1 MVANIRPMSPSM
13 GTTPQLPAST
23 AQTVQKKKSK
33 VKKEPPPPPPPPP
46 KQVASTSAPISGPS
60 QSTTASSS
68 SAKPLIT
75 RVFSPLK
82 FQAAPEQVGQ
92 GRDRAGDSAP
102 VRGKYHTKWS
112 KPKRAQE
119 TLVTEQSTAPG
130 QGEKQVH
137 FFHYKPYESKE
148 MMEESAVYRDL
159 QLQEW
164 QGASSSMEKEQ
175 YTWAYDLP
183 GRNVT
188 KAMDELVP
196 GKKQVSILTKGRE
209 PSMEPDWF
217 NRFVTRIKT
226 MPNNYSASLKVS
238 LAP

>member
-1 MVANIRPMSPSM
+1 M
-13 GTTPQLPAST
+13 
-23 AQTVQKKKSK
+23 QKKKPK
-33 VKKEPPPPPPPPP
+33 VKKEPLPPPPPPPR
-46 KQVASTSAPISGPS
+46 QTTSTSASTSGPRHS
-60 QSTTASSS
+60 K
-68 SAKPLIT
+68 KPLIT

-82 FQAAPEQVGQ
+82 FQAAPEQIGQ
-92 GRDRAGDSAP
+92 GRDRAGDSVPA
-102 VRGKYHTKWS
+102 RGKYHTKRS

-119 TLVTEQSTAPG
+119 TLVTEQSTTPG
-130 QGEKQVH
+130 QGDKQMH

-175 YTWAYDLP
+175 YSGAYDHLP
-183 GRNVT
+183 SRNVT

-196 GKKQVSILTKGRE
+196 GKKHVSILTKGRE

-238 LAP
+238 QTLDLLRSPFPLTPSPGRLRPRLPLTSPWQAMHQ